1 MPGGGVRGFGE
12 LEAAIM
18 DRVWSAGRPVL
29 VREIHDRL
37 RPEREPAYN
46 TVLTVVEILY
56 RKGWLAR
63 ERDGRAYRYHATA
76 CREDYTARLME
87 EVFAASTD
95 RLATLRRFVQRIDP
109 AEAEELHALL
119 EQARRDGARS
129 GSSPAPRSG
138 TRHPCRRPPA

>member
-1 MPGGGVRGFGE
+1 VVPVMPGGGVRGFGE

-18 DRVWSAGRPVL
+18 DQVWSAGQPVL

-63 ERDGRAYRYHATA
+63 ERDGRAYRYRATA
-76 CREDYTARLME
+76 SREDYTARLMSE
-87 EVFAASTD
+87 AFDTSTD
-95 RLATLRRFVQRIDP
+95 RLATLRSFMARIDP
-109 AEAEELHALL
+109 AEAAELRALL
-119 EQARRDGARS
+119 DEARRDGDRS
-129 GSSPAPRSG
+129 
-138 TRHPCRRPPA
+138 

>member
-1 MPGGGVRGFGE
+1 MRVMPGGGVRGFGE

-18 DRVWSAGRPVL
+18 DRVWSAVRPVL
-29 VREIHDRL
+29 VREIHDGL
-37 RPEREPAYN
+37 RPDREPAYN

-63 ERDGRAYRYHATA
+63 EKDGRAYRYRATA
-76 CREDYTARLME
+76 SRADYTADLMG

-109 AEAEELHALL
+109 AAAEELRAML
-119 EQARRDGARS
+119 EAERRDGS
-129 GSSPAPRSG
+129 GS
-138 TRHPCRRPPA
+138 

>member
-1 MPGGGVRGFGE
+1 VRGFGE

-63 ERDGRAYRYHATA
+63 EKDGRAYRATA
-76 CREDYTARLME
+76 SREDYTAGLMGE
-87 EVFAASTD
+87 AFAASTD
-95 RLATLRRFVQRIDP
+95 RVATLRRFVQRIDP
-109 AEAEELHALL
+109 AEAEELRAMLA
-119 EQARRDGARS
+119 QARQDEAG
-129 GSSPAPRSG
+129 P
-138 TRHPCRRPPA
+138 

>member
-1 MPGGGVRGFGE
+1 MRTVREDVVPVMPGGGVRGFGE

-63 ERDGRAYRYHATA
+63 EKDGRAYRYRPTA
-76 CREDYTARLME
+76 SQEEYTAGLMRE
-87 EVFAASTD
+87 AFEASAD
-95 RLATLRRFVQRIDP
+95 RLATLRSFVQRIDP
-109 AEAEELHALL
+109 AEAAELRAVLD
-119 EQARRDGARS
+119 EARGDEV
-129 GSSPAPRSG
+129 GS
-138 TRHPCRRPPA
+138 

>member
-1 MPGGGVRGFGE
+1 MHLLSLGEKGPRDAVRVMPGGGVRGFGE

-18 DRVWSAGRPVL
+18 DRVWSAVRPVL
-29 VREIHDRL
+29 VREIHDGL
-37 RPEREPAYN
+37 RPDREPAYN

-63 ERDGRAYRYHATA
+63 EKDGRAYRYRATA
-76 CREDYTARLME
+76 SRANYTADLMG

-109 AEAEELHALL
+109 AEAEELRAML
-119 EQARRDGARS
+119 EAERRDGS
-129 GSSPAPRSG
+129 GS
-138 TRHPCRRPPA
+138 

>member
-1 MPGGGVRGFGE
+1 MRIVSGGGVRGFGE

-18 DRVWSAGRPVL
+18 DRVWSAVRPVL
-29 VREIHDRL
+29 VREIHDGL
-37 RPEREPAYN
+37 RPDREPAYN

-63 ERDGRAYRYHATA
+63 EKDGRAYRYRATA
-76 CREDYTARLME
+76 SRANYTADLMG

-109 AEAEELHALL
+109 AEAEELRAML
-119 EQARRDGARS
+119 EAERRDGS
-129 GSSPAPRSG
+129 GS
-138 TRHPCRRPPA
+138 

>member
-1 MPGGGVRGFGE
+1 VRVMPGRGVRGFGE

-18 DRVWSAGRPVL
+18 DRVWLAGRPVL

-63 ERDGRAYRYHATA
+63 EKDGRAYRYRATA
-76 CREDYTARLME
+76 SREEYTAHLMGE
-87 EVFAASTD
+87 AFDTSTD
-95 RLATLRRFVQRIDP
+95 RLATLRRFVERIDP
-109 AEAEELHALL
+109 AEAAELHAMLD
-119 EQARRDGARS
+119 EARRDEA
-129 GSSPAPRSG
+129 GS
-138 TRHPCRRPPA
+138 

>member
-1 MPGGGVRGFGE
+1 VWVILSEGSVRGFGE

-76 CREDYTARLME
+76 TREDYAAGLMG

-95 RLATLRRFVQRIDP
+95 RLGTLRAFVQRIDP
-109 AEAEELHALL
+109 AEAEELRAMLD
-119 EQARRDGARS
+119 QARKHRA
-129 GSSPAPRSG
+129 GS
-138 TRHPCRRPPA
+138 

>member
-37 RPEREPAYN
+37 RPDREPAYN

-56 RKGWLAR
+56 RKGWLER
-63 ERDGRAYRYHATA
+63 EKDGRASRYTATVT
-76 CREDYTARLME
+76 REDYTAGLMGDALE
-87 EVFAASTD
+87 PSPDRTAA
-95 RLATLRRFVQRIDP
+95 LRSFVARIAP
-109 AEAEELHALL
+109 AEA
-119 EQARRDGARS
+119 
-129 GSSPAPRSG
+129 
-138 TRHPCRRPPA
+138 PPLPHTP

>member
-18 DRVWSAGRPVL
+18 DRVWSAVRPVL
-29 VREIHDRL
+29 VREIHDGL
-37 RPEREPAYN
+37 RPDREPAYN

-63 ERDGRAYRYHATA
+63 EKDGRAYRYRATA
-76 CREDYTARLME
+76 SRANYTADLMG

-109 AEAEELHALL
+109 AEAEELRAML
-119 EQARRDGARS
+119 EAERRDGS
-129 GSSPAPRSG
+129 GS
-138 TRHPCRRPPA
+138 